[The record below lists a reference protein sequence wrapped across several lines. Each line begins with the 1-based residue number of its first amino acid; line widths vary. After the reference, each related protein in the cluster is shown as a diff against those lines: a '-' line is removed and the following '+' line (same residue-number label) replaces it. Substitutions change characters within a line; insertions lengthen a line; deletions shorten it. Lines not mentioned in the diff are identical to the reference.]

1 MSRRFAHDPEP
12 HIGRRERLA
21 EELPPSFRAPPS
33 RILSNVRFSNFAAF
47 CFHPQ
52 ALVYA
57 FKQPTAAR
65 RDTSSG
71 GTGYAHARAA
81 LQEAGLASP
90 GGTLIGDCPAHDSSV
105 HDPSN
110 AKCTKPKRTV
120 YTNTDGPNPVPVPVP
135 RLGSGDSN
143 LDASPPTPLG
153 AATPVGP
160 DAPGQQEQAYVR
172 VRTDSKAAEKV
183 YLVGGEM
190 ADESGT
196 ASVTIVTS
204 GTDFRVKPMW
214 VDPRHTPPQSFVWL
228 GIGLRGVSVQRDY
241 SRNNWGGNTLGNRI
255 TRHV

>member
-1 MSRRFAHDPEP
+1 MFV
-12 HIGRRERLA
+12 
-21 EELPPSFRAPPS
+21 FRIS
-33 RILSNVRFSNFAAF
+33 AAF

-241 SRNNWGGNTLGNRI
+241 SSRNNWGGHTLGNRI